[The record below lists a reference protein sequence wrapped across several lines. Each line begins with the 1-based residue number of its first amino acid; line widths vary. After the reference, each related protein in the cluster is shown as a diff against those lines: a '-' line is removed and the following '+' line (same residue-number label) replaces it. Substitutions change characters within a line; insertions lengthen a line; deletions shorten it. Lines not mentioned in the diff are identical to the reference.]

1 VASLTRLMVAFL
13 TFARRIP
20 DILSKQSFGIR
31 QFLSE
36 SPRSRTLAR
45 SGRAGKVSRDFRS
58 AGQFV
63 REYLIPM
70 VVSVSLGCM
79 AIADGLALP
88 WSATIA
94 VMVGLGVHMAMQM
107 PHQ

>member
-1 VASLTRLMVAFL
+1 VASLTRVMVAFL

-20 DILSKQSFGIR
+20 DILSKHSFGIR
-31 QFLSE
+31 HFLSE
-36 SPRSRTLAR
+36 SPR
-45 SGRAGKVSRDFRS
+45 AGKASLDFRS
-58 AGQFV
+58 LGRFV

-94 VMVGLGVHMAMQM
+94 VMVGLGVHMAMQI